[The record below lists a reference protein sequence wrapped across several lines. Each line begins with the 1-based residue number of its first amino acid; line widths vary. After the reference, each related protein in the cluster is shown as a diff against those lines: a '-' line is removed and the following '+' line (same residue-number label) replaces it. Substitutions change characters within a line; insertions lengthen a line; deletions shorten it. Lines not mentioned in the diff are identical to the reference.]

1 MVNWA
6 VIVGKNKKQKQK
18 YGSEN
23 MDENM
28 KNEIIKGAEVIGLSA
43 EEGMNKFEEICSE
56 NNIET
61 TNPIAKGLWRN
72 YVANQ
77 RRAQN
82 NDNNGNGEG
91 NSDDSFYKAAF
102 GFFVSL
108 DAPRD
113 MMAYNRMKA
122 KEEFMR
128 DSDNALEKGIVAVA
142 NQNALGKWV
151 VSRYHNNEYNE
162 KTLTT
167 LPAGTEETEDGRF
180 FIPLDNTPV
189 YMNGGKNNNYGKPL
203 PPEQMRRSGVFY
215 GSLGTGEMKPYYFSY
230 KNQGGV
236 DFAPNTFEWCHFLC
250 VLGSNG
256 TDIYGAKQMTVD
268 SLTMNADMDKEND
281 LYRDM
286 SNFDFEDCL
295 RNNFGSHLVPLV
307 EMDKAHINRQALPSK
322 ERFIITDGTV
332 CNMNMTPTKNGN
344 RIINLTDLNAEM
356 DYDND
361 GITTC
366 WIPNHLTL
374 DFGIGSSVIVV
385 GRTSQ
390 RTTDEGVEPVTINVA
405 GLYCVIKHGS
415 AVEVQQAVEE
425 DFDWF

>member
-28 KNEIIKGAEVIGLSA
+28 KNEIVKGAEVIGLSA

-236 DFAPNTFEWCHFLC
+236 DFAPNTFEWCHSLC

-390 RTTDEGVEPVTINVA
+390 RTTDEGVEPVTINVS

>member
-1 MVNWA
+1 
-6 VIVGKNKKQKQK
+6 
-18 YGSEN
+18 

-28 KNEIIKGAEVIGLSA
+28 KNEITKGAEVIGLSA
-43 EEGMNKFEEICSE
+43 EEGMAKFEEICSE

-61 TNPIAKGLWRN
+61 SNPIAKGLWRN
-72 YVANQ
+72 YVANT
-77 RRAQN
+77 RRTQSN
-82 NDNNGNGEG
+82 NSNGEG
-91 NSDDSFYKAAF
+91 KSDDSFYKSAF
-102 GFFVSL
+102 GFFVAL

-128 DSDNALEKGIVAVA
+128 DADNALEQGIVAVA

-151 VSRYHNNEYNE
+151 VSRYHNGEYDE

-167 LPAGTEETEDGRF
+167 LPSGTEETEDGRF

-189 YMNGGKNNNYGKPL
+189 YMNGGQNNNYGKPL
-203 PPEQMRRSGVFY
+203 PPEQMRRTGIFF

-256 TDIYGAKQMTVD
+256 TDIYGAKMMTSD
-268 SLTMNADMDKEND
+268 SLTLNSDIDTEHD

-295 RNNFGSHLVPLV
+295 RNHFSSNLVPLV
-307 EMDKAHINRQALPSK
+307 AMDKAHIERQALPSK
-322 ERFIITDGTV
+322 ERFVITDGTV

-356 DYDND
+356 NYDND

-366 WIPNHLTL
+366 WIPSHLTL

-390 RTTDEGVEPVTINVA
+390 RTTDEGVEPVTINVT

-415 AVEVQQAVEE
+415 AVEVSQPMEE

>member
-1 MVNWA
+1 MN
-6 VIVGKNKKQKQK
+6 
-18 YGSEN
+18 EN
-23 MDENM
+23 L
-28 KNEIIKGAEVIGLSA
+28 KAEIEKSAQYINLSV
-43 EEGMNKFEEICSE
+43 EEAMNKFEEICSE
-56 NNIET
+56 NGIET

-72 YVANQ
+72 FVANA
-77 RRAQN
+77 RRSQESGDSSSSG
-82 NDNNGNGEG
+82 ND
-91 NSDDSFYKAAF
+91 SYYKSAF
-102 GFFVSL
+102 GFFVAL

-113 MMAYNRMKA
+113 MMAWNRMQA
-122 KEEFMR
+122 KEEFKR
-128 DSDNALEKGIVAVA
+128 DADNALEKGIVAVA

-151 VSRYHNNEYNE
+151 VSRYHHGEYDE
-162 KTLTT
+162 KTIST
-167 LPAGTEETEDGRF
+167 LPSGAEETEDGSF
-180 FIPLDNTPV
+180 FIPLDNTPT

-203 PPEQMRRSGVFY
+203 PAEQMRRNGIFF
-215 GSLGTGEMKPYYFSY
+215 GSIGTGEMKSYYFSY

-250 VLGSNG
+250 VANDNG
-256 TDIYGAKQMTVD
+256 TDLYGAKDLTVN
-268 SLTMNADMDKEND
+268 SLTMNADMSPESE

-295 RNNFGSHLVPLV
+295 RNNFASHLVPLV
-307 EMDKAHINRQALPSK
+307 DMDKAHIQRQGLPSK
-322 ERFIITDGTV
+322 ERFVITDGTV

-361 GITTC
+361 SGITTC
-366 WIPNHLTL
+366 WIPSHLTL

-390 RTTDEGVEPVTINVA
+390 RTIDGEVEPVTINTT
-405 GLYCVIKHGS
+405 GLFCVIKHGS
-415 AVEVQQAVEE
+415 AVEVSQPVEE